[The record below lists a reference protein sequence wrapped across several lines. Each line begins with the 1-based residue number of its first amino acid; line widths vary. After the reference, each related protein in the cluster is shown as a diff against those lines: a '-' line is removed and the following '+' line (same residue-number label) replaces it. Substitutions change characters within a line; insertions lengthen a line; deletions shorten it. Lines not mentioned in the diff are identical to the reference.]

1 MKSESVGTPRSHAI
15 GYGSIAA
22 SWLFAAWINVQMNI
36 LNTEGVSAYEIL
48 IVRSLPCIGIAFV
61 LGMSF
66 RPQSWTVL
74 ASGALIA
81 IASIGFYSAVECWK
95 AVNPVM
101 ILITLMPLANIA
113 IARLYKRR
121 VSILTALSALVLII
135 GVMQALD
142 YRGQAAT
149 RSWPGFWWSIVSMA
163 SAAVGFEMWG
173 RMPRSVTVLEKI
185 TWLSIACFIMALV
198 LLVPHMR
205 ELDLAKYGRAD
216 IQLRL
221 FGWFMLPA
229 LGFIY
234 TSCVP
239 FSDVGKMD
247 VVTASI
253 LLQGATPATVVA
265 TTFLTHERLTPS
277 QMLGLALALVGA
289 AIVTRQLL
297 RPSKTV
303 ALAPTSG

>member
-1 MKSESVGTPRSHAI
+1 MSSESVGTRRSHAI
-15 GYGSIAA
+15 GYGSLAA

-48 IVRSLPCIGIAFV
+48 IVRSLPCIGIAFA

-66 RPQSWTVL
+66 KPQSWTVL
-74 ASGALIA
+74 VSGALIA

-95 AVNPVM
+95 VVNPVM

-121 VSILTALSALVLII
+121 VSVTTALSALVLIA
-135 GVMQALD
+135 GVTQALD
-142 YRGQAAT
+142 YSGSAW
-149 RSWPGFWWSIVSMA
+149 SWSGFGWAMVSMA

-185 TWLSIACFIMALV
+185 AWLSIICLV
-198 LLVPHMR
+198 MSLAFLAPHLR
-205 ELDLAKYGRAD
+205 ELDLTKYGRMD
-216 IQLRL
+216 IQFHL
-221 FGWFMLPA
+221 FGCFMLPA
-229 LGFIY
+229 VGFIY

-239 FSDVGKMD
+239 FSDVGRMD

-265 TTFLTHERLTPS
+265 TMFLTHERLTLS
-277 QMLGLALALVGA
+277 QMIGLALALA
-289 AIVTRQLL
+289 AAAVVTRQLL
-297 RPSKTV
+297 RPSKII